1 MGNNMNNTI
10 AMKRFEIVI
19 GIEQLEQLTELLE
32 RCEVRGY
39 TVLKNAGGLGS
50 RGVRDPDDVLMEQE
64 NVMVVLACKDD
75 QAQRIVN
82 ELRPVLK
89 KLGGMCLISECLWLE
104 GPAVSY

>member
-1 MGNNMNNTI
+1 
-10 AMKRFEIVI
+10 MKRFEIVV
-19 GIEQLEQLTELLE
+19 GIEQLGQLTEILE
-32 RCEVRGY
+32 KASVRGY
-39 TVLKNAGGLGS
+39 TTIKNVGGLGS

-75 QAQRIVN
+75 QAQRIVT

-89 KLGGMCLISECLWLE
+89 KMGGMCLISDCLWLE

>member
-1 MGNNMNNTI
+1 MNNTI

-19 GIEQLEQLTELLE
+19 GVEQLEQLTELLD
-32 RCEVRGY
+32 RCSVRGY

-50 RGVRDPDDVLMEQE
+50 RGVRDPGDVLWEQE

-75 QAQRIVN
+75 QAQKIVN

-89 KLGGMCLISECLWLE
+89 SLGGMCLISDCLWLE